1 MRIILVL
8 FVVILGGCVNS
19 NLKPGGANNMSPETA
34 RKIVEKAIEI
44 DSLAEFA
51 QPADTAITDILP
63 NHLDPV
69 SEAVEQMADQMVL
82 GLRQNR
88 VKRLPVAVLPFKS
101 LRNSVR
107 DDLFGERISESF
119 VFPMQQRGYNLVDY
133 RAVSLVT
140 TEKSAV
146 TKGRLPTLQE
156 QYKIYYILTGTY
168 AKHGDGIVLNA
179 RILDTITRQVVA
191 AGQTHISNAR
201 IEGFLPGYDP
211 IEAQRKGYLIENGS
225 GPAGLN

>member
-1 MRIILVL
+1 MKSISIILVL
-8 FVVILGGCVNS
+8 LLSGCAAQGTNS
-19 NLKPGGANNMSPETA
+19 VFSREMSTEKA
-34 RKIVEKAIEI
+34 REIVQKAIEI

-51 QPADTAITDILP
+51 KPAETAITPISP
-63 NHLDPV
+63 NYLDPV
-69 SEAVEQMADQMVL
+69 SEAVAQMAEQMVL

-101 LRNSVR
+101 LQRSVD
-107 DDLFGERISESF
+107 DDLFGARISESF
-119 VFPMQQRGYNLVDY
+119 VFPMQQRGYNMVDY

-146 TKGRLPTLQE
+146 TKGTLPNLQQ

-179 RILDTITRQVVA
+179 RVLDVITRQVVA
-191 AGQTHISNAR
+191 SGQSHIAYSR
-201 IEGFLPGYDP
+201 LESFLPGYDP
-211 IEAQRKGYLIENGS
+211 IDALNKGYIIENG
-225 GPAGLN
+225 G